1 MGIIEKIM
9 GLIWKMVGWGQGKG
23 LRDIKKKIQKAIE
36 SNRLIF
42 QGDDS
47 ILFTDKQGRV
57 GKYTFDKAV
66 SMFIATGGWANG
78 MADLGLTHQDIKDVL
93 IQEYE
98 KQKKEV

>member
-1 MGIIEKIM
+1 MGIFEKTL
-9 GLIWKMVGWGQGKG
+9 GKLLGWGQEKG
-23 LRDIKKKIQKAIE
+23 LEDIKKKIQKAIE

-47 ILFTDKQGRV
+47 VLFINKQGRK
-57 GKYTFDKAV
+57 GKYTFGKAV

-93 IQEYE
+93 VQEYE